1 MVQLIHKSPL
11 AGLTKGRKI
20 LVMIFFSIFIFLGVL
35 SLFVKALFLKDLV
48 LIAFALLMG
57 NITLFASVYK
67 NPLARS
73 NKVADAIL
81 LEGIICLAI
90 VVVLLIFFD

>member
-1 MVQLIHKSPL
+1 MAQLIHKSPL
-11 AGLTKGRKI
+11 AGLTKRRRI
-20 LVMIFFSIFIFLGVL
+20 LVVVFFSIFIFLGVL
-35 SLFVKALFLKDLV
+35 SLFVKALFPKDLV
-48 LIAFALLMG
+48 LIALALLMG

-81 LEGIICLAI
+81 LGGIICLAI
-90 VVVLLIFFD
+90 VVVILVFF

>member
-20 LVMIFFSIFIFLGVL
+20 LVMIFFSIFIFLGFL
-35 SLFVKALFLKDLV
+35 SFFAHS
-48 LIAFALLMG
+48 LILNGFALLLG
-57 NITLFASVYK
+57 CVTGFTAIYK

-73 NKVADAIL
+73 NKVANAIL
-81 LEGIICLAI
+81 LGVIICLAI
-90 VVVLLIFFD
+90 VVVLLIFFW